1 MSRSPLKSKR
11 FGIFIAAAFIGPG
24 TVTTCAMAGVDF
36 GIELLWA
43 LTLSIF
49 ITYYFQEVAAR
60 MGWVLKADLDQII
73 KKHIS
78 HRFWRSLILGLILV
92 AIFFGNSVYQGG
104 NLSGTLLGLQSL
116 TATDQYKFLMLLLIG
131 AMVLFFLWNERF
143 EAIKRFL
150 ILMVFLMGVSFTI
163 TAITLGSDF
172 INIIKASLLPS
183 LSTENTFMVIALV
196 GTTVVPYNLFL
207 HTSLVNRSHAHIS
220 GLKALRIDTAV
231 SIAVGG
237 LISMAILITAAS
249 VQADSIRSVVDL
261 IALLEPSF
269 GQASRFIIGF
279 GLFAAGLTSSITAPL
294 AAGLVAQSVLKST
307 PYDHKYS
314 SRYASVAVFLIGF
327 IIALVGSAPV
337 EIIKFAQIA
346 NGLLLPIIASTLLIL
361 SSKTSVMGAYA
372 NSPFQRAIGSLLV
385 LFTLLLGGMA
395 LYKTLV

>member
-1 MSRSPLKSKR
+1 
-11 FGIFIAAAFIGPG
+11 
-24 TVTTCAMAGVDF
+24 MAGIDF

-49 ITYYFQEVAAR
+49 ITYYFQEIAAR

-73 KKHIS
+73 KVYITHG
-78 HRFWRSLILGLILV
+78 FWRSLILGLILV
-92 AIFFGNSVYQGG
+92 TIFFGNSVYQGG

-116 TATDQYKFLMLLLIG
+116 AATDQYKFLMLLLIG
-131 AMVLFFLWNERF
+131 FLVIIFLWNERF

-150 ILMVFLMGVSFTI
+150 VLMVFLMGISFTI
-163 TAITLGSDF
+163 TAITLGSDLF
-172 INIIKASLLPS
+172 NILKASLLPS

-207 HTSLVNRSHAHIS
+207 HTSLVNRSHGQIS
-220 GLKALRIDTAV
+220 GLKALRIDAAV

-249 VQADSIRSVVDL
+249 TEADSIRSVIDL

-307 PYDHKYS
+307 RFDHKYS
-314 SRYASVAVFLIGF
+314 SRIASVAVFLIGF

-346 NGLLLPIIASTLLIL
+346 NGLLLPIITCTLLIL
-361 SSKTSVMGAYA
+361 SSKSSVMGEYA

-385 LFTLLLGGMA
+385 LFTMLLGGMA
-395 LYKTLV
+395 LYKTFM